1 MARLDE
7 ATARLHSA
15 IAHLERAMKAQILLE
30 TGSGREAK
38 LLAALDQARQENETL
53 QEVATLVSGRLDDV
67 LSRLKHALD
76 S

>member
-7 ATARLHSA
+7 AAAKLHSA
-15 IAHLERAMKAQILLE
+15 IAHLERAMEAQHRQE
-30 TGSGREAK
+30 TGSGQEAK